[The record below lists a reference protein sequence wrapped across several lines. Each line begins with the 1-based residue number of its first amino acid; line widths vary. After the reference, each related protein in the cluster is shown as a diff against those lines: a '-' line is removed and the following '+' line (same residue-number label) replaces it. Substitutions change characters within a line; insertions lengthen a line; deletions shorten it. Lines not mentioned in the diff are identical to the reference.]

1 MRALLCGLLVLS
13 VACGQMTPR
22 QDGGVDRVSDGG
34 FEFPGGGG
42 GGAPLGGGT
51 TAGGGAAA
59 GGTTAG
65 GSAVAGGSAGGAVGG
80 GSAGG
85 VVDAGPSTTLTV
97 SGQPRRGPIAV
108 DVTSTVATWELQL
121 RTSDGGTRPA
131 TLLRGEP
138 RDGGF
143 SALTWQSFDD
153 APFDGRVQLEVASG
167 GAVLATAT
175 VNVRNDP
182 ATQRLVLVGHPNLQL
197 DGGGVT
203 NLHDEISVGRWD
215 GTTLQ
220 GTRRLTVGRGPD
232 RFRAAP
238 HGRACLV
245 VEDRD
250 GTFSV
255 VETPLDPSPSSVR
268 VLHRQVRLPDGS
280 VIDAR
285 FSPDG
290 RAIYVVGS
298 AVQGS
303 SDYRL
308 WRFTPSEDLLTLGVA
323 SEVALIPGPALRF
336 DTERDT
342 GRLVFPVGPGLQNRP
357 DRVMVL
363 DPFDGLRT
371 HVTPLTVG
379 SASGFAVSPRG
390 SLLLVTDEVFTPG
403 ASAILLGSQTS
414 TLIRRDT
421 AIPAP
426 ADVVFHPDATAMRA
440 VALISQPF
448 SNRVTPVVVTPTTLT
463 VGTAVTG
470 VPLAAASDLIE
481 RGPDTGVVLIE
492 SVTDLFR
499 VTLNPTGTAA
509 NRTLVIDF
517 GARPEDQVRG
527 VAIQR

>member
-1 MRALLCGLLVLS
+1 M
-13 VACGQMTPR
+13 
-22 QDGGVDRVSDGG
+22 
-34 FEFPGGGG
+34 
-42 GGAPLGGGT
+42 GGGT
-51 TAGGGAAA
+51 VGGGAA
-59 GGTTAG
+59 GGTT
-65 GSAVAGGSAGGAVGG
+65 VDGGA
-80 GSAGG
+80 
-85 VVDAGPSTTLTV
+85 DAGPSTILTV

-108 DVTSTVATWELQL
+108 DVTSSVAMWELQL
-121 RTSDGGTRPA
+121 RASDGGTRPA
-131 TLLRGEP
+131 TLLRGAP

-153 APFDGRVQLEVASG
+153 APFDGRLQLEVASG
-167 GAVLATAT
+167 GTVLASAT

-182 ATQRLVLVGHPNLQL
+182 ATQRIVLVGHPNLQL
-197 DGGGVT
+197 DGGGIT
-203 NLHDEISVGRWD
+203 GLHNEISVGRWD

-220 GTRRLTVGRGPD
+220 GTRRLTVGRGPN
-232 RFRAAP
+232 RLRAAP

-245 VEDRD
+245 IEDRD

-268 VLHRQVRLPDGS
+268 VLHPEVRLPDGF

-290 RAIYVVGS
+290 RSIYVVGS

-308 WRFTPSEDLLTLGVA
+308 WRFTPSEDLQTLGVA
-323 SEVALIPGPALRF
+323 SEIALIPGPSLRF

-363 DPFDGLRT
+363 DPFDGLST

-379 SASGFAVSPRG
+379 SASGFGVSPKG
-390 SLLLVTDEVFTPG
+390 GMLLVTDEAFTPG

-421 AIPAP
+421 MIPAP
-426 ADVVFHPDATAMRA
+426 ADVIFHPDGTTMRA

-463 VGTAVTG
+463 MGTAITG
-470 VPLAAASDLIE
+470 VPLAAASDVIE

-499 VTLNPTGTAA
+499 VTLNPNGTAA
-509 NRTLVIDF
+509 NRSLVIDF